1 MLIELLLGIIALIT
15 SAIAGVIGFGGGM
28 LLIAIMPMFLPASI
42 IIPVHGL
49 TQLASNASRMV
60 FSLGYVRWEFLP
72 RFLVGSVIG
81 MVLVGYVLI
90 NVPMDYVPAAIGL
103 YLLLNL
109 WSKSFSRFISRF
121 ENYYLIGF
129 LQTGLGLVV
138 GATGPLSLSVLTK
151 QLSSKDEIIATSSLF
166 MSISHLAKIP
176 VYGVLAFN
184 ILDEIGLLTFMVVG
198 SVLGSFIG
206 TKLRLK
212 ANNDKLIQSIK
223 ILLTLLAL
231 KMIVAVVFSTY

>member
-1 MLIELLLGIIALIT
+1 MSELLLGIIALIT
-15 SAIAGVIGFGGGM
+15 STIAGVVGFGGGM
-28 LLIAIMPMFLPASI
+28 LLIAIMPVFLPASI

-60 FSLGYVRWEFLP
+60 FSLSYVRWEFLP
-72 RFLVGSVIG
+72 RFLVGSVLG
-81 MVLVGYVLI
+81 MVLIGYVLF

-109 WSKSFSRFISRF
+109 WSKPFSRFISRF

-151 QLSSKDEIIATSSLF
+151 QLNSKDEIIATSSLF

-176 VYGVLAFN
+176 VYGALAFN
-184 ILDEIGLLTFMVVG
+184 MLDEIGLLTFMIVG

-212 ANNDKLIQSIK
+212 ANNQQLITIIK
-223 ILLTLLAL
+223 GLLTLLAV
-231 KMIVAVVFSTY
+231 KMIMMVLFN

>member
-1 MLIELLLGIIALIT
+1 MLTELLLGVIVLIT

-28 LLIAIMPMFLPASI
+28 LLIAIMPMFLPTNI

-81 MVLVGYVLI
+81 MVLVGYVLF

-109 WSKSFSRFISRF
+109 WSKPFSRFISRF

-176 VYGVLAFN
+176 VYGALAFN
-184 ILDEIGLLTFMVVG
+184 ILDEIGLLTFMIVG

>member
-1 MLIELLLGIIALIT
+1 MTEILLGIIALIT
-15 SAIAGVIGFGGGM
+15 STIAGVVGFGGGM
-28 LLIAIMPMFLPASI
+28 LLIAIMPVFLPASI

-60 FSLGYVRWEFLP
+60 FSLSYVRWEFLP
-72 RFLVGSVIG
+72 RFLVGSVLG
-81 MVLVGYVLI
+81 MVLVGYVLF
-90 NVPMDYVPAAIGL
+90 NLPMDYVPAAIGL

-109 WSKSFSRFISRF
+109 WSKPFSRFISRF

-151 QLSSKDEIIATSSLF
+151 QLNSKDEIIATSSLF

-176 VYGVLAFN
+176 VYGALAFN
-184 ILDEIGLLTFMVVG
+184 MLDEIGLLTFMIVG
-198 SVLGSFIG
+198 SVLGSFLG

-212 ANNDKLIQSIK
+212 ANNQQLITIIK
-223 ILLTLLAL
+223 GLLTLLAV
-231 KMIVAVVFSTY
+231 KMIIMVLFN